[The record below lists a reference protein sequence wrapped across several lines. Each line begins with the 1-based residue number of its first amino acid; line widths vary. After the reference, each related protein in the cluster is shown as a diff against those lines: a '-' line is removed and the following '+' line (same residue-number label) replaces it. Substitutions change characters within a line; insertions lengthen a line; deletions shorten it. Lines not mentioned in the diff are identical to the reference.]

1 MTSSTFEWGGQ
12 TFTFEKNEKIWQLR
26 LKRSDIA
33 TQDMLQL
40 KVLELKHPLFLAQT
54 MDADEDTIVFTYQVD
69 ADSFSM
75 AEVRSWSE
83 AEKLRLAL
91 NALSLSEALKMPLT
105 FLLHPENLF
114 VTKDGCIQ
122 IAYRG
127 VPGMMMPLEMTEED
141 FFLQV
146 KSLIISLFVD
156 EDYMSL
162 YNGSLEVIKLPSFLA
177 EVRQTETLA
186 DLEELVRNAYREKR
200 EEERLR
206 QTTVSKAQLK
216 WFKLGTIWFGATTLL
231 LLIPLVYLVF
241 VQYPFKEK
249 MLDADAAFIK
259 VDYAD
264 VIRKLEKV
272 ELDDLPYTQKYELAY
287 SYARSLS
294 QEFSK
299 EQEDVIF
306 NNLTLKSEELYLD
319 YWIEIGRGHGDGAID
334 IAKRL
339 DDTDL
344 ILYALLEKQ
353 EQVRENQ
360 TLSGS
365 EREEQLSNLESEYQ
379 KYKTQREE
387 LLAPTETT
395 TVVPATTVAP
405 ASPSKKEN

>member
-1 MTSSTFEWGGQ
+1 MTSSTFEWSGQ

-75 AEVRSWSE
+75 AEVKSWSE

-319 YWIEIGRGHGDGAID
+319 YWIEIGRGHGDEAID

-395 TVVPATTVAP
+395 TVVPATTV
-405 ASPSKKEN
+405 PSKKEN

>member
-1 MTSSTFEWGGQ
+1 
-12 TFTFEKNEKIWQLR
+12 
-26 LKRSDIA
+26 
-33 TQDMLQL
+33 
-40 KVLELKHPLFLAQT
+40 
-54 MDADEDTIVFTYQVD
+54 
-69 ADSFSM
+69 
-75 AEVRSWSE
+75 
-83 AEKLRLAL
+83 
-91 NALSLSEALKMPLT
+91 
-105 FLLHPENLF
+105 
-114 VTKDGCIQ
+114 
-122 IAYRG
+122 
-127 VPGMMMPLEMTEED
+127 
-141 FFLQV
+141 
-146 KSLIISLFVD
+146 
-156 EDYMSL
+156 
-162 YNGSLEVIKLPSFLA
+162 
-177 EVRQTETLA
+177 
-186 DLEELVRNAYREKR
+186 
-200 EEERLR
+200 
-206 QTTVSKAQLK
+206 
-216 WFKLGTIWFGATTLL
+216 
-231 LLIPLVYLVF
+231 
-241 VQYPFKEK
+241 

-319 YWIEIGRGHGDGAID
+319 YWIEIGRGHGDEAID